1 MSQQQIEKLSVP
13 NLNTQHAQVLINTS
27 HLQKQQCQAS
37 SMSFVSNIPS
47 DKMASEA
54 PASIDV
60 RPEHKTSVYIMAGA
74 AAGIMEHCVMYPVD
88 SIKTRL
94 QSLRPHPKAAYKGV
108 SDAFVKITQNE
119 GVFRPLRGI
128 NIVALGA
135 GPSHALYFW
144 SYETTKH
151 LLNSKG
157 NSSPMANA
165 VSGAVATLFHDG
177 LMNPC
182 EVIKQRLQV
191 YDSPYRG
198 VFHCAN
204 QILRSEGITAFYR
217 SFTTQ
222 VTMNIPFHC
231 VHFVTYEFMRERL
244 CPDGGYD
251 PKTHLLAG
259 ATAGGIAA
267 AVTTPLDVAKTLL
280 NTQEKSVVLDAAIR
294 KSHAKRRLVVTG
306 MFNALR
312 AIYSLRGFGGYF
324 QGIQAR
330 VIYQM
335 PSCAIS
341 WSVYEFFKHYLSL
354 KISEEEIMD
363 LTA

>member
-1 MSQQQIEKLSVP
+1 MSQQQIEKIT
-13 NLNTQHAQVLINTS
+13 NHQVVINTS
-27 HLQKQQCQAS
+27 QNP
-37 SMSFVSNIPS
+37 MSYI
-47 DKMASEA
+47 DKMSSEVVPSVTTESVA
-54 PASIDV
+54 KATATD
-60 RPEHKTSVYIMAGA
+60 HNTSVYIMAGA
-74 AAGIMEHCVMYPVD
+74 AAGIMEHCLMYPVD

-108 SDAFVKITQNE
+108 SDAFRQITKNE

-128 NIVALGA
+128 NIVAIGA
-135 GPSHALYFW
+135 GPSHALYFC
-144 SYETTKH
+144 SYEVMKKM
-151 LLNSKG
+151 LSDKG
-157 NSSPMANA
+157 NTHLTNA
-165 VSGAVATLFHDG
+165 ASGVVATLFHDG

-182 EVIKQRLQV
+182 EVVKQRLQV
-191 YDSPYRG
+191 YDSPFRG
-198 VFHCAN
+198 VFHCAS
-204 QILRSEGITAFYR
+204 QILKTEGIGAFYR

-231 VHFVTYEFMRERL
+231 THFVTYEFMRDQLSPE
-244 CPDGGYD
+244 GGYN

-259 ATAGGIAA
+259 ATAGGFAA

-280 NTQEKSVVLDAAIR
+280 NTQEKSVILNSTVK
-294 KSHAKRRLVVTG
+294 KSHAKNRLVVVG
-306 MFNALR
+306 MMNAMK
-312 AIYSLRGFGGYF
+312 AIYSMRGMRGYF
-324 QGIQAR
+324 QGLQAR

-354 KISEEEIMD
+354 TITEEEIID